1 MHEQLPPLR
10 RNRDFQLLWIGQ
22 AASALGSRASTVAY
36 PLLVLTLTGSP
47 ADAGIVGFAATIPYL
62 VLQLPAGVVVDRVDR
77 RRAMIGCDAGRL
89 TILAGVAAAVAT
101 GHASFPLIAAA
112 ALAEGCLTVI
122 FNLAE
127 LSAIQLLV
135 PSEQLEAALAQNEV
149 RVRGAGLAGQPLGG
163 FLFGLGRAVP
173 FAADAASYA
182 VSLLMLAAIRRPLA
196 AAETG
201 GRRHPWTEMM
211 EGLAW
216 LWRQPFLRSTT
227 LIVAGS
233 NGLFQAA
240 ILAVIVLSRA
250 HGASPAVVGLILA
263 GWGGGGVLGAV
274 AAGWVGTRLPAA
286 AVVIGANWVWALLLP
301 VLALAPEP
309 IAIATAGAAMAFVG
323 PAWNVVLG
331 SIEMRLTPPALLGRV
346 QAVQMTAAYG
356 AIPLGSLIGG
366 FLLDRLGPEQAVWA
380 LAACML
386 AVAVVATLTP
396 SVRRPP
402 VVSAP
407 AAASL

>member
-1 MHEQLPPLR
+1 MPEPASLR
-10 RNRDFQLLWIGQ
+10 RNRHFQLLWIGQ

-36 PLLVLTLTGSP
+36 PLLVLALTGSP
-47 ADAGIVGFAATIPYL
+47 AAAGLVGFAATIPYL
-62 VLQLPAGVVVDRVDR
+62 VLQLPAGVLVDRVDR
-77 RRAMIGCDAGRL
+77 RRAMMACDAGRL
-89 TILAGVAAAVAT
+89 TILAGVAAAVAM
-101 GHASFPLIAAA
+101 GQASLPLLIAAA
-112 ALAEGCLTVI
+112 FAEGCLTVV

-135 PSEQLEAALAQNEV
+135 HSQQMEAALAQNEA

-173 FAADAASYA
+173 FAADAATYGM
-182 VSLLMLAAIRRPLA
+182 SLVTLAAIRRPLVA
-196 AAETG
+196 ADTG
-201 GRRHPWTEMM
+201 GRRHPWTEMV
-211 EGLAW
+211 EGLGW

-233 NGLFQAA
+233 NGLFQAV
-240 ILAVIVLSRA
+240 ILAVIVVARA

-263 GWGGGGVLGAV
+263 GWGVGGLAGAAAAAWLGK
-274 AAGWVGTRLPAA
+274 RLPAA
-286 AVVIGANWVWALLLP
+286 AVVIGANWVWTALLP
-301 VLALAPEP
+301 VLALAPRP
-309 IAIATAGAAMAFVG
+309 IVIGAAGAGMAFVG

-331 SIEMRLTPPALLGRV
+331 SIEMRLTPPALLRRV

-366 FLLDRLGPEQAVWA
+366 LMLDRLGPEEAVWA

-386 AVAVVATLTP
+386 VVAVVATLTP

-402 VVSAP
+402 VSAP
-407 AAASL
+407 AAASP

>member
-1 MHEQLPPLR
+1 VPEPLPLR

-36 PLLVLTLTGSP
+36 PLLVLALTGSP

-77 RRAMIGCDAGRL
+77 RRTMMACDVGRL
-89 TILAGVAAAVAT
+89 AALAGVAAAVAT
-101 GHASFPLIAAA
+101 GHASLILLFVA
-112 ALAEGCLTVI
+112 ALAEGCLTVV

-135 PSEQLEAALAQNEV
+135 PSEQLEPALAQNEA

-173 FAADAASYA
+173 FAADAASYGISL
-182 VSLLMLAAIRRPLA
+182 VSLAAIRRPLV

-201 GRRHPWTEMM
+201 ERRHPWTEMV
-211 EGLAW
+211 EGLRW

-233 NGLFQAA
+233 NGLFQAV
-240 ILAVIVLSRA
+240 ILAVIVVAKA
-250 HGASPAVVGLILA
+250 HGASPAVVGIILA
-263 GWGGGGVLGAV
+263 GWGVGGLVGAAAAAWLGK
-274 AAGWVGTRLPAA
+274 RLPAA
-286 AVVIGANWVWALLLP
+286 AVVIGANWVWAGLLP
-301 VLALAPEP
+301 VVALVPEP
-309 IAIATAGAAMAFVG
+309 LAIGTAGAGMAFVG

-346 QAVQMTAAYG
+346 QAVQMTAAFG

-366 FLLDRLGPEQAVWA
+366 FLLDRLGPEEAVWA
-380 LAACML
+380 LAAAMFAI
-386 AVAVVATLTP
+386 AVIATLTP

-402 VVSAP
+402 VSVP
-407 AAASL
+407 AAASP

>member
-1 MHEQLPPLR
+1 VPEPASLR

-36 PLLVLTLTGSP
+36 PLLVLALTGSP

-62 VLQLPAGVVVDRVDR
+62 VLQLPAGVLVDRVDR
-77 RRAMIGCDAGRL
+77 RRAMMGCDTGRL
-89 TILAGVAAAVAT
+89 AILAGVAAAVAA
-101 GHASFPLIAAA
+101 GRAPLGLLVAA
-112 ALAEGCLTVI
+112 ALAEGCLTVV

-135 PSEQLEAALAQNEV
+135 PSEQMEGALAQNEA

-163 FLFGLGRAVP
+163 LLFGLGRAVP

-182 VSLLMLAAIRRPLA
+182 VSLASLAAIRRPLV

-201 GRRHPWTEMM
+201 ERRHPWTEMV
-211 EGLAW
+211 EGLGW

-233 NGLFQAA
+233 NGLFQAVT
-240 ILAVIVLSRA
+240 LAVIVVAKA

-263 GWGGGGVLGAV
+263 GWGLGGLAGA
-274 AAGWVGTRLPAA
+274 AAAAWLGTRLPAA
-286 AVVIGANWVWALLLP
+286 AVVIGANWVWAALLP
-301 VLALAPEP
+301 VLALVPEP
-309 IAIATAGAAMAFVG
+309 LAIGTAGAGMAFVG

-346 QAVQMTAAYG
+346 QAVQMTAAFG

-366 FLLDRLGPEQAVWA
+366 FMLDRLGPDHAVWA
-380 LAACML
+380 LAGCML
-386 AVAVVATLTP
+386 AVAVVATVTP

-402 VVSAP
+402 VSAP
-407 AAASL
+407 VAASP

>member
-1 MHEQLPPLR
+1 MPEAGSLW

-36 PLLVLTLTGSP
+36 PLLVLALTGSP

-62 VLQLPAGVVVDRVDR
+62 VLQLPAGVLVDRIDR
-77 RRAMIGCDAGRL
+77 RRAMLACDAGRL
-89 TILAGVAAAVAT
+89 LVLAGVAAAVAT
-101 GHASFPLIAAA
+101 GNAPLWLLVLT
-112 ALAEGCLTVI
+112 ALAEGCLTVV

-135 PSEQLEAALAQNEV
+135 PSEQLEPALAQNEA

-173 FAADAASYA
+173 FAADAVSYG
-182 VSLLMLAAIRRPLA
+182 VSLVTLAAIRRSLVA
-196 AAETG
+196 ADVEE
-201 GRRHPWTEMM
+201 RRHPFTEMV
-211 EGLAW
+211 EGLRW

-227 LIVAGS
+227 LIVAAS
-233 NGLFQAA
+233 NGLFQAVT
-240 ILAVIVLSRA
+240 LAVIVVAKA
-250 HGASPAVVGLILA
+250 HGASPAAIGFILA
-263 GWGGGGVLGAV
+263 GWGVGGLAG
-274 AAGWVGTRLPAA
+274 AAGAGWLGKRLPAA
-286 AVVIGANWVWALLLP
+286 AVVIGANWVWAVLLP
-301 VLALAPEP
+301 IVALVPEP
-309 IAIATAGAAMAFVG
+309 FAIGTAGAGMAFVG

-331 SIEMRLTPPALLGRV
+331 SIEMRLTPAALLGRV

-366 FLLDRLGPEQAVWA
+366 FMLDRLGPEEAVWA
-380 LAACML
+380 LAGLML
-386 AVAVVATLTP
+386 LIAVIATLTP

-402 VVSAP
+402 VTAP
-407 AAASL
+407 AAA